1 MHKLHKKNEKERTT
15 SVESTEFRDK
25 SLEKNNLITNKIKLF
40 SKNSDPNMIVKQEVI
55 PDSQVNFIILQLV
68 YKSF

>member
-1 MHKLHKKNEKERTT
+1 M
-15 SVESTEFRDK
+15 ESTEFRDK